1 MPSEILVSIFL
12 FCPFP
17 PYFRQLEHQIYTWCF
32 FALCLDQCPLSSSV
46 FACIEFRDFASIEFR
61 DFASILTLSFAFV
74 QLDVGVVASK
84 SSSNENSGSLPV
96 FRSGSC
102 AERGPKQNME
112 DEHVCVDNLV
122 EHLGETPDFPA
133 PGAFYGV
140 SVSPS
145 YLYLLLLLR
154 LKNG

>member
-1 MPSEILVSIFL
+1 MIMRSFSLQEINMLENAYVLLVL
-12 FCPFP
+12 FC
-17 PYFRQLEHQIYTWCF
+17 CV
-32 FALCLDQCPLSSSV
+32 LC
-46 FACIEFRDFASIEFR
+46 IEFR
-61 DFASILTLSFAFV
+61 DFASILTLSLAFV

-84 SSSNENSGSLPV
+84 SSSNENSGFLPV

-122 EHLGETPDFPA
+122 EHLGETSDFPA

-140 SVSPS
+140 SMSPS
-145 YLYLLLLLR
+145 YLYLFLLLR